1 MAGAQEL
8 AQLRQQVAVYE
19 TQIAAGAQAA
29 QSALISALQNKV
41 KTLDADN
48 RGLVAIRN
56 SHKLRMQMLEG
67 RVQMLSEYNEQLKAF
82 VEQHH
87 PEAVALLQ
95 RTSTVQQPAA
105 PRSPVAL

>member
-1 MAGAQEL
+1 MLAAQEL

-19 TQIAAGAQAA
+19 SQIAAGAQAA
-29 QSALISALQNKV
+29 QSALIGALQNKI

-67 RVQMLSEYNEQLKAF
+67 RVQMLSEYNEQLKSF

-87 PEAVALLQ
+87 PDAVALLQ
-95 RTSTVQQPAA
+95 RAAAAQQT
-105 PRSPVAL
+105 RSPGAM